1 MAVDTSDLTLM
12 EVAQELGRS
21 LEQVRRYAREG
32 KLPAHKLGMQ
42 WFVKRRDLK
51 AFKHGG
57 NAATRKEVLERVKA
71 LRESIEK
78 RVGKLDVIRLLDESR
93 ERDL

>member
-1 MAVDTSDLTLM
+1 MTVPTRDLTLM

-51 AFKHGG
+51 AFKLGG
-57 NAATRKEVLERVKA
+57 KRSNQAEVLARARALSQDIEERVG
-71 LRESIEK
+71 RI
-78 RVGKLDVIRLLDESR
+78 DVVELLDQYRRSR
-93 ERDL
+93 P